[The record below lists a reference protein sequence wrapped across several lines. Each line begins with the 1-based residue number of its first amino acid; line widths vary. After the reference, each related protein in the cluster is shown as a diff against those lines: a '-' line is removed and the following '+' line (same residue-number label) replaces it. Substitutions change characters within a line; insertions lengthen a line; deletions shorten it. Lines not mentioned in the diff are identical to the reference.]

1 MDGDKTCNYLNT
13 KRGQGTKDIK
23 NLTIEYFIAPIKIK
37 HLCLFMFHDETKFLQ
52 KKISNIITT
61 KEKGV

>member
-1 MDGDKTCNYLNT
+1 MDGDKTCNCLNT
-13 KRGQGTKDIK
+13 KRGQGTKCIK
-23 NLTIEYFIAPIKIK
+23 DLTIEYSIAPIKIK
-37 HLCLFMFHDETKFLQ
+37 HLCLSMFNDEIKFLQ